1 MIRSLLAVAALLGAS
16 SLVLVDT
23 AVKGTALLMLAS
35 VAAMLLRRDSA
46 ATRHLVWLLAIVA
59 MLVVPVLSVMLPHWR
74 VLPGWAGVPP
84 DTAVA
89 DTSPPSVAG
98 PADGAAERPQNAN
111 GEEVARPLATAHRPA
126 ADLPDS
132 RPALTAPEVIPQ
144 PRVWNWNIFNALP
157 LA

>member
-1 MIRSLLAVAALLGAS
+1 MIRSLLAVAALPGAS

-74 VLPGWAGVPP
+74 VLPGQG
-84 DTAVA
+84 DC
-89 DTSPPSVAG
+89 
-98 PADGAAERPQNAN
+98 
-111 GEEVARPLATAHRPA
+111 ATMGN
-126 ADLPDS
+126 L
-132 RPALTAPEVIPQ
+132 V
-144 PRVWNWNIFNALP
+144 
-157 LA
+157 